1 MNETHL
7 GYIVAAY
14 AITFAVIGGV
24 TLKIVLDYRRL
35 RKDLA
40 ALGKGRGETA

>member
-14 AITFAVIGGV
+14 GITFAVIGGM

-35 RKDLA
+35 RKE
-40 ALGKGRGETA
+40 LGRFNKGRGETA